1 MSSARN
7 YSIQVLRAMVFANGM
22 IYLKLNKQFKA
33 QETRLLQRPDQK
45 GALTA
50 EQQDLNKRVKAVS
63 DDFMAKAKQIEE
75 WDSLFV
81 AYDQAQPNDQP
92 QLQNQIQSM
101 MINDV
106 GPMFL
111 NFVTRIEELEG
122 IDVTDAQ

>member
-7 YSIQVLRAMVFANGM
+7 YSILVLRGMVFANGM
-22 IYLKLNKQFKA
+22 IYLKLNKRFKA
-33 QETRLLQRPDQK
+33 QETRLLQRPDQT

-75 WDSLFV
+75 LNSLFV

-101 MINDV
+101 MINV
-106 GPMFL
+106 VRPMFQNL
-111 NFVTRIEELEG
+111 VARLEELKG
-122 IDVTDAQ
+122 IKK